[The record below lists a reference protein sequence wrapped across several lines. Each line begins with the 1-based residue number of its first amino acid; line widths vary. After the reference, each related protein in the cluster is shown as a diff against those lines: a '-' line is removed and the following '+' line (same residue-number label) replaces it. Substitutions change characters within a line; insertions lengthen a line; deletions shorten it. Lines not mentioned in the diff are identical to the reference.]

1 MRLCTARSLCYNGC
15 MLGLSMTEV
24 VIILGL
30 ALLLLGPDQLPSIAK
45 ALGKG
50 MREIRKA
57 TDDLK
62 TTFDQEMVRLDEP
75 EPQRMLQPVSSDP
88 AAARAEAR
96 SAAAGPADPASARA
110 AARRAAAG
118 ISPIET
124 VAPAASPE
132 ADGAQPALRLVP
144 PEGVVA
150 REAAKL
156 EATSGVEPPANE
168 SAPAATSAPA
178 EGVKDAQ

>member
-50 MREIRKA
+50 MREIRRA

-62 TTFDQEMVRLDEP
+62 TTFDQEMVRLDDS
-75 EPQRMLQPVSSDP
+75 EPQRMLQPVAPDP

-96 SAAAGPADPASARA
+96 SAASTPADPASARA

-118 ISPIET
+118 ISPIEA
-124 VAPAASPE
+124 APTE
-132 ADGAQPALRLVP
+132 GDGSQPALRLVP

-150 REAAKL
+150 REVAKL
-156 EATSGVEPPANE
+156 EATTGVEPPAAE
-168 SAPAATSAPA
+168 SAPAATSTPA

>member
-1 MRLCTARSLCYNGC
+1 
-15 MLGLSMTEV
+15 MLGLSMTEI

-75 EPQRMLQPVSSDP
+75 EPQRMLQPVSPDP

-96 SAAAGPADPASARA
+96 TTAATPADPASARA

-118 ISPIET
+118 VDPMET
-124 VAPAASPE
+124 PPAPTSAPDA
-132 ADGAQPALRLVP
+132 AQPPLRLVP

-156 EATSGVEPPANE
+156 EATSGVEPPAAAE
-168 SAPAATSAPA
+168 TAPASSAPV
-178 EGVKDAQ
+178 EGVKDAK